1 MQGKDCQKVPSTT
14 VCKNNSQMIY
24 HVEDYLDLMQ
34 GKMQFVEPRD
44 KLSTY
49 LKSKFNEKIMCDV
62 YMFWLRLLKLDSKIS
77 W

>member
-1 MQGKDCQKVPSTT
+1 MQGKDCQKVPSTAMY
-14 VCKNNSQMIY
+14 KNSQMIY

-44 KLSTY
+44 KLNTY
-49 LKSKFNEKIMCDV
+49 LKSKFVEKIMCDI

>member
-1 MQGKDCQKVPSTT
+1 
-14 VCKNNSQMIY
+14 
-24 HVEDYLDLMQ
+24 
-34 GKMQFVEPRD
+34 MQFVEPRD

-62 YMFWLRLLKLDSKIS
+62 CMFWLRLLKLDSKIS